1 MAEQNK
7 KQKTFTFVTTTRVN
21 VREEKT
27 VDSSIVDTLE
37 KNTTVKGHKEGNWFV
52 LNKGGYIMCKYL
64 ERKNK

>member
-37 KNTTVKGHKEGNWFV
+37 KGAIVKGHKEGNWFV

-64 ERKNK
+64 ERKIK

>member
-7 KQKTFTFVTTTRVN
+7 KQKTFTFVTATRVN

-27 VDSSIVDTLE
+27 INSSIIDKLE
-37 KNTTVKGHKEGNWFV
+37 KNTIVKGHKEGNWFA

-64 ERKNK
+64 ERKSK